1 MAESRTRCFAERL
14 EDGRA
19 DGCSAT
25 RYEVLGLRATRV
37 LETATDRRRWGFG
50 RNVVSK
56 RGCTTE
62 NAHSYS
68 R

>member
-1 MAESRTRCFAERL
+1 MAESRMRFSAERL
-14 EDGRA
+14 EVGRA

-25 RYEVLGLRATRV
+25 RYEDLGLRATRV
-37 LETATDRRRWGFG
+37 LETATDRRCWRFG